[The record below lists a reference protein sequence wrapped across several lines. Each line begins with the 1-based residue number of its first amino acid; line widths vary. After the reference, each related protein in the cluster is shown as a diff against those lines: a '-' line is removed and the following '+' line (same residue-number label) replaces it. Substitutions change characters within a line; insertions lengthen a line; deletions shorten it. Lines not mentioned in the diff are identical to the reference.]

1 MRKYGLYIW
10 LCMATLLCGCNQ
22 EDDVFEIFAS
32 GQTWHWSGSYDTTNW
47 QDDNNY
53 TLTTSKDD
61 LEQINKDPDKFII
74 QFAEDGSVTGQGES
88 FTFTGTWS
96 ADGNDRSFSVRL
108 TPNHTPSGRDKTF
121 YDEIS
126 NAHFYR
132 GDSQLIK
139 LFNADKNHYIQFYPV
154 GFRN

>member
-88 FTFTGTWS
+88 F
-96 ADGNDRSFSVRL
+96 
-108 TPNHTPSGRDKTF
+108 
-121 YDEIS
+121 
-126 NAHFYR
+126 
-132 GDSQLIK
+132 
-139 LFNADKNHYIQFYPV
+139 
-154 GFRN
+154 

>member
-53 TLTTSKDD
+53 TLTNRTRR
-61 LEQINKDPDKFII
+61 I
-74 QFAEDGSVTGQGES
+74 VY
-88 FTFTGTWS
+88 
-96 ADGNDRSFSVRL
+96 V
-108 TPNHTPSGRDKTF
+108 
-121 YDEIS
+121 
-126 NAHFYR
+126 YR
-132 GDSQLIK
+132 HMECRRK
-139 LFNADKNHYIQFYPV
+139 
-154 GFRN
+154 

>member
-32 GQTWHWSGSYDTTNW
+32 DRHGIGAVRMTRQTW

-121 YDEIS
+121 YDESATHIFIGEIHNS
-126 NAHFYR
+126 LN
-132 GDSQLIK
+132 
-139 LFNADKNHYIQFYPV
+139 
-154 GFRN
+154 